1 MDSDRALWVGAVS
14 KILHISAL
22 IFNLFLSLPLSIVIF
37 IFMFYFMFYLDKGC
51 KMGP

>member
-22 IFNLFLSLPLSIVIF
+22 IFILFLSLPLSIVIF
-37 IFMFYFMFYLDKGC
+37 IFMFYFYVLFRQGM
-51 KMGP
+51 

>member
-37 IFMFYFMFYLDKGC
+37 IFMFYFYVLFRQGM
-51 KMGP
+51 